1 MSGAKIRARHRKKE
15 VQIVSEYG
23 YLSRCAAEGRDE
35 EAMKAMNC
43 VLPSECITVE
53 RVAGKGSGARPAFDK
68 LIESFKPGDTLYV
81 SSADRLGLNVSEII
95 RVWKTITQDKETNIV
110 VLDTTWL
117 DTRINP
123 NIPVAYIK
131 LAAECAFAEV
141 IRRREKEGQIFSSIS
156 FADAALCE
164 AI

>member
-1 MSGAKIRARHRKKE
+1 M
-15 VQIVSEYG
+15 SEYG

-35 EAMKAMNC
+35 EARKAMNC
-43 VLPSECITVE
+43 VLPSERITIEKSV
-53 RVAGKGSGARPAFDK
+53 VSGQSGRPAFEK

-81 SSADRLGLNVSEII
+81 SSADRLGLNVSEIVK
-95 RVWKTITQDKETNIV
+95 VWKTITQEKETNIV

-141 IRRREKEGQIFSSIS
+141 IRHREKEEKIFSAIS